1 MQAISRQSELFW
13 LTMERE
19 GFSPEPYKC
28 SQGLWT
34 IGFGHRVMGEG
45 PGPNW
50 LWTHEDAEEVL
61 LGDLNRAAEQA
72 RELSV
77 KQEVPWQYWRVLTLM
92 CFQLGFTGTRGFRK
106 MLDAMSDCDDV
117 QVIAEM
123 IDSRWAKQTPQRVFD
138 AIGFV
143 IDL

>member
-50 LWTHEDAEEVL
+50 LWTHEDAELETHQRQYPPVL
-61 LGDLNRAAEQA
+61 PRYLL
-72 RELSV
+72 LSLIHIS
-77 KQEVPWQYWRVLTLM
+77 EP
-92 CFQLGFTGTRGFRK
+92 TR
-106 MLDAMSDCDDV
+106 
-117 QVIAEM
+117 
-123 IDSRWAKQTPQRVFD
+123 PY
-138 AIGFV
+138 
-143 IDL
+143 